1 MQQLKFFT
9 PTDNAHVW
17 LDADTYLYA
26 APTGIVCLNH
36 QDGDQVETLDTLN
49 YRFFRSNFPLFLFHH
64 FPTISLVDVHA
75 LEVRLDQLYENTV
88 R

>member
-1 MQQLKFFT
+1 MQNLKLFT

-26 APTGIVCLNH
+26 GPTGIVSLNR
-36 QDGDQVETLDTLN
+36 QAGDDVETLDRLN
-49 YRFFRSNFPLFLFHH
+49 YRFFRSNFPLFLFHY
-64 FPTISLVDVHA
+64 FPTISLVDVHT
-75 LEVRLDQLYENTV
+75 LEVCLDQFYENTV